1 MNLLQQDKQR
11 KQAVTALLRQT
22 AEYYKKYGN
31 QENSIAMEK
40 LASDTAN
47 GKFAITVVGEFSAG
61 KSTFL
66 NALMKDR
73 YLPSFSKET
82 TATVNF
88 LRSIKESPTEKPM
101 IRINYR
107 DKHQETDEN
116 VTLKTIEQYV
126 STNGDNVAQ
135 KISSVELFLDSPFLN
150 DGVTLVDSPGL
161 NGIKD
166 GHEAITNQQIK
177 ESHAVIYMFSAAQPG
192 SNSDF
197 KVLGNLLK
205 SCNTLFIVLNKIDEI
220 KETEKE
226 TVESVVAQLK
236 ANFKKML
243 NVPSPEI
250 WPIAAYPAL
259 VARCNCDMDYHG
271 KLQHTPEEKKK
282 YLEKSRIEAY
292 EERLMRFLTQGEKN
306 KKELIEPLNKIE
318 KQLADNCKT
327 LDDDIATLSQD
338 TSSEEIQK
346 QIDALLT
353 ETDGLEKRIKK
364 GKSALKNKIYGILR
378 NAGNEIKNDT
388 GEISKRYIE
397 KIGLSQEMD
406 DLAQDSHRYMRH
418 INDEYQ
424 TVYETVVKRINDE
437 FANLLIEEFS
447 EYSDQ
452 VEQRL
457 NETANKGTN
466 LSIPNISVDLSQF
479 ETDVDIDRFLQR
491 REEIYAK
498 IDEIEND
505 KDKTERDIIRIK
517 AQEKAYARLLDQ
529 RKELQKERNKRLEE
543 LGVRPE
549 ATTRTETTY
558 KRRWDWWLIIP
569 SSKIVPETHVVVD
582 RTDQEVWDKRRI
594 EIEGQYDNEISELN
608 DQLKNI
614 PQSSD
619 EAVFLRDKLQRKKD
633 AKEQELKDLE
643 KKMHEEIEK
652 TKANN
657 MYKAKRYL
665 EDIIEEFNNK
675 GRAEIIKQLKE
686 QENLMTETAEF
697 IIRTS
702 LEEELA
708 AKDHELNTLKQ
719 QLTSSKE
726 EREKTIE
733 DKKQQKAEAFQIRKQ
748 ADELLAEIEKIHTD
762 TIKTE

>member
-22 AEYYKKYGN
+22 AEYYQKYGN
-31 QENSIAMEK
+31 QENGIAMEK
-40 LASDTAN
+40 LATDTEN

-88 LRSIKESPTEKPM
+88 LRSVKESPTGKPM
-101 IRINYR
+101 ILINYR
-107 DKHQETDEN
+107 DGRQVKDEN
-116 VTLKTIEQYV
+116 ITLKTIENYV

-135 KISSVELFLDSPFLN
+135 NISSVDLYLDSPFLN

-161 NGIKD
+161 NGIKE
-166 GHEAITNQQIK
+166 GHEAITKQQIK
-177 ESHAVIYMFSAAQPG
+177 ESHAIIYMFSAAQPG

-220 KETEKE
+220 KETERE

-271 KLQHTPEEKKK
+271 KLQHTPEEKSR

-306 KKELIEPLNKIE
+306 KKELVEPLNKIE

-327 LDDDIATLSQD
+327 LDDDIAILSQD
-338 TSSEEIQK
+338 TKTEEIQK

-406 DLAQDSHRYMRH
+406 DLAQDSQRYMRH

-424 TVYETVVKRINDE
+424 TVYETVIKRINDE

-457 NETANKGTN
+457 NETASKDTT
-466 LSIPNISVDLSQF
+466 LSIPSISVDLSQF
-479 ETDVDIDRFLQR
+479 ETDVDIERFLQR

-498 IDEIEND
+498 IDELETD
-505 KDKTERDIIRIK
+505 QDKTERDIIRIK
-517 AQEKAYARLLDQ
+517 AQEKAYARLLEQ
-529 RKELQKERNKRLEE
+529 RNELKAERNKRLEE

-549 ATTRTETTY
+549 PITRTETKY
-558 KRRWDWWLIIP
+558 ERRWNGSILFPKWELI
-569 SSKIVPETHVVVD
+569 PETTVVVD
-582 RTDQEVWDKRRI
+582 RTDQEVWDKRRTAL
-594 EIEGQYDNEISELN
+594 EGQYDTEIDELKE
-608 DQLKNI
+608 QLKNL
-614 PQSSD
+614 PPSSD
-619 EAVFLRDKLQRKKD
+619 EAVFLRDKIQRKIDGKR
-633 AKEQELKDLE
+633 QELQDLE
-643 KKMHEEIEK
+643 KEMLEKIEK
-652 TKANN
+652 TKGNN

-665 EDIIEEFNNK
+665 EDAIDEFNKK
-675 GRAEIIKQLKE
+675 GRDEIIKQIKE

-708 AKDHELNTLKQ
+708 SKDHELNTLKQ

-748 ADELLAEIEKIHTD
+748 ADELLAEIEKLHTD